1 MVDLFPSISILAAN
15 RNRFGISVI
24 TGFPMSSGRVSL
36 LTENHRRLEKRFE
49 YKYLGFLNTGFDVV
63 LCPRFVKGVWGH

>member
-36 LTENHRRLEKRFE
+36 LTENYRRLEKRFE
-49 YKYLGFLNTGFDVV
+49 YKYPGCLNTGFDVP
-63 LCPRFVKGVWGH
+63 LCSKLVKGTWVH